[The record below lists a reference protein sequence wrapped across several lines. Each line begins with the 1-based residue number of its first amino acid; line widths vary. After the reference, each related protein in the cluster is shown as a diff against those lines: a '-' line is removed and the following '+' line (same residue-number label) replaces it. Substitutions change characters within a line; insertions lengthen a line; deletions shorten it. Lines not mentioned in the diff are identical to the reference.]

1 MRKILLMVAC
11 AATVAGCETTPQKP
25 NLALSG
31 VDPKYNSPECRAI
44 RDKPYDDGT
53 VTENV
58 AAGAMTGVFFGLAG
72 GAAVA
77 SAKLRKRELFDHQVE
92 LACMTNPPAKPHLD
106 PSVTAAR

>member
-25 NLALSG
+25 NLALSAA
-31 VDPKYNSPECRAI
+31 DPKFNSPACRAI
-44 RDKPYDDGT
+44 RDKPYEDRSATEQIVSRASMHFLVGGT
-53 VTENV
+53 LTE
-58 AAGAMTGVFFGLAG
+58 ATEQ
-72 GAAVA
+72 
-77 SAKLRKRELFDHQVE
+77 RRRELIDHQVE